1 MENVLIIGYGKLG
14 SHLYCA
20 LKNAGK
26 RYAVL
31 VIKNRKAATGSISKL
46 LDKTDIIFICVQD
59 SKIPEAVSLIES
71 TKVTLKGKYIFHTS
85 GALTSDELSPLSK
98 KGALTA
104 SFHPVQTFERKAL
117 KYSGRF
123 CNIYIALEGR
133 KTALK
138 KAALIAR
145 KIKALSF
152 TIKKE
157 KKVYHHICCVMAS
170 NYLTVLNSKIEEAG
184 SKKIQINGFNKL
196 KFFNIYMPLAL
207 QTLRNI
213 SSSGTKAALTGPIE
227 RNDVIT
233 IENHLKALR
242 NAGKDILFYYVLM
255 GIETVKLALKK
266 KSINKQEANKIY
278 KLFFKYIKLQ

>member
-1 MENVLIIGYGKLG
+1 MENILIIGYGKLG
-14 SHLYCA
+14 SHLYYV

-26 RYAVL
+26 GYAVS
-31 VIKNRKAATGSISKL
+31 VVKNRKALAGNISKL
-46 LDKTDIIFICVQD
+46 IDNADIIFICVQD
-59 SKIPEAVSLIES
+59 SKIHEAVSLIES
-71 TKVTLKGKYIFHTS
+71 AKVTLKGKYIFHTS
-85 GALTSDELSPLSK
+85 GALTSNELSPLSK

-117 KYSGRF
+117 KYNNRF
-123 CNIYIALEGR
+123 NSIYIALEGN
-133 KTALK
+133 KTAVR
-138 KAALIAR
+138 KAALLAR

-157 KKVYHHICCVMAS
+157 NKVYHHICCVMAS

-196 KFFNIYMPLAL
+196 KFFNIYMPLAQ

-213 SSSGTKAALTGPIE
+213 STSGPKAALTGPIE
-227 RNDVIT
+227 RNDVST
-233 IENHLKALR
+233 LESHLEALSIV
-242 NAGKDILFYYVLM
+242 GKDILYYYVLM

-266 KSINKQEANKIY
+266 KSINKPEANKIY
-278 KLFFKYIKLQ
+278 KLFSKYIKLQ